1 MQLGKFVA
9 SNDNTLIR
17 DGIISLD
24 EGKIKQEISDM
35 LQNIERAELEVEVE
49 LECVPFTQ

>member
-1 MQLGKFVA
+1 LQLGKFVA

-24 EGKIKQEISDM
+24 EGKIKQEISGR
-35 LQNIERAELEVEVE
+35 LQNIERGEMEVE
-49 LECVPFTQ
+49 LECVPLTQ